1 MLSLKDCL
9 AKNGISKPTQA
20 SEPFDLVA
28 HERSRA
34 EWANQVPG
42 DLPGPDCQ
50 KCLNRGYIHTVD
62 DQGRRSVRECEC
74 MTRRRNQ
81 HRLERSGLS
90 EMAKRYTFDTWQ
102 TPDRWQ
108 ERFKELAQAYAA
120 ERRGWFLTAGRSGS
134 GKTHLCTAICGECL
148 AQGLDVRYMLWRDVA
163 VEAKAAV
170 NDDTEYARI
179 VEPLKSVRVLYIDDL
194 FKTGKGQAPTV
205 ADVNLAF
212 EILNSRYNDSKKLT
226 IISTER
232 SMDELLDID
241 EAVGSRIY
249 ERSKGYCLD
258 FTQKPNWRLRT

>member
-1 MLSLKDCL
+1 MLNLTGFL
-9 AKNGISKPTQA
+9 AGNGISKPTQA
-20 SEPFDLVA
+20 SEPFDRVA
-28 HERSRA
+28 YEQQKA
-34 EWANQVPG
+34 ELANKTPG
-42 DLPGPDCQ
+42 NLTGADCPI
-50 KCLNRGYIHTVD
+50 CLNRGYIHRVD
-62 DQGRRSVRECEC
+62 DQGLPCVRECKC
-74 MTRRRNQ
+74 MVQRRNQ
-81 HRLERSGLS
+81 RRLARSGLS

-102 TPDRWQ
+102 TPEQWQ

-120 ERRGWFLTAGRSGS
+120 EQRGWFLTAGRSGS

-163 VEAKAAV
+163 VEAKAVV

-179 VEPLKSVRVLYIDDL
+179 VEPLKSVRILYIDDL

-205 ADVNLAF
+205 GDVNLAF

-258 FTQKPNWRLRT
+258 FTQKPNWRLRP